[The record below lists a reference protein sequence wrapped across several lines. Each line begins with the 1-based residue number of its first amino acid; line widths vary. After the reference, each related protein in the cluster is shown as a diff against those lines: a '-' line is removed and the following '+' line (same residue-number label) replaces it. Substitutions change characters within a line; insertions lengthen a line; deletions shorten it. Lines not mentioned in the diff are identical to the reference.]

1 MADTPDN
8 GHDSS
13 SVRSAGGGSIDRAM
27 AVTRLTA
34 SSSSNI
40 SNYASS
46 VSSDNQS
53 QSHAHSQNL
62 TGSGSGS
69 GGLPGTPVSRRS
81 GGWDRQTL
89 SPAAAARVRLDDFTN
104 DDYAPHQSS
113 SLRPSR
119 ELLEDSS
126 DSSDE
131 YVSTYK
137 PLKTA
142 SRSKRFFQ
150 SMVNKFTKSSVRYG
164 QLPNN
169 QQEQDRNVIQ
179 HTVIINV
186 FKGQLQLSP
195 IAPRPKRVLDVGT
208 GGGIWALSLGIR
220 QVICLQHIPTSLQLT
235 IMLLLTIATK
245 HPYCSVLGVDID
257 PVHPP
262 YTKSNCT
269 FKVMDITQDW
279 NFADGGNFD
288 LIHIRQLGDT
298 NDKQKLIQSAFD
310 NLRPGGWVEF
320 TEWIAILQSPN
331 HSLNGTAFRKWNN
344 LLEEGLQSFG
354 TTLRYPE
361 MFKSLLKQAGFEPV
375 IETRNGAPTN
385 ACYPG
390 KKLQRIGH
398 LMTQN
403 WLLIIEP
410 LTMPVFTQGLG
421 WTPEQTQALLAEV
434 RREIGN
440 TKYHSFMTL

>member
-1 MADTPDN
+1 
-8 GHDSS
+8 
-13 SVRSAGGGSIDRAM
+13 
-27 AVTRLTA
+27 
-34 SSSSNI
+34 
-40 SNYASS
+40 
-46 VSSDNQS
+46 
-53 QSHAHSQNL
+53 
-62 TGSGSGS
+62 
-69 GGLPGTPVSRRS
+69 
-81 GGWDRQTL
+81 
-89 SPAAAARVRLDDFTN
+89 
-104 DDYAPHQSS
+104 
-113 SLRPSR
+113 
-119 ELLEDSS
+119 
-126 DSSDE
+126 
-131 YVSTYK
+131 
-137 PLKTA
+137 
-142 SRSKRFFQ
+142 
-150 SMVNKFTKSSVRYG
+150 
-164 QLPNN
+164 
-169 QQEQDRNVIQ
+169 
-179 HTVIINV
+179 
-186 FKGQLQLSP
+186 
-195 IAPRPKRVLDVGT
+195 
-208 GGGIWALSLGIR
+208 
-220 QVICLQHIPTSLQLT
+220 LQLT
-235 IMLLLTIATK
+235 ITLLLTIATK

-257 PVHPP
+257 PVYPP

-361 MFKSLLKQAGFEPV
+361 MFKSLLQQAGFEPV

-440 TKYHSFMTL
+440 TKYHSFMTLITVCAQKPWDGIPRSSSSTSATASRSESSLAQASRSGTPLPYLGDKPL